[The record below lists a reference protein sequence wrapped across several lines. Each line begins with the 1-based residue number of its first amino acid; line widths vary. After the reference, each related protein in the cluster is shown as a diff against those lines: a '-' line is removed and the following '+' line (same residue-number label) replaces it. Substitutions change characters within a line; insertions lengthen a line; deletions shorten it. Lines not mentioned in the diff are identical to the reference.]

1 MNLPDI
7 QKRAYDLYSSVF
19 SLEDL
24 LSHKKRKLIAEIF
37 LVVTFLI
44 LMVFLLVLSS
54 EIIVK
59 IQGLENIKTKLL
71 GAGYLSLS
79 VWIIFFAS
87 NAFFYSYY
95 FKKPTD
101 VRGIFI
107 DLDLA
112 YVITKLSPKDITG
125 SFFNTLLGGRFILRT
140 GIKPE
145 EVEKF
150 LESRIKYLTA
160 DDFTCDPTDNIL
172 DLVDFVNSL
181 YESDTELQRFLFNQG
196 IQKKDWSAIAMWIM
210 EIHWKRHSL
219 EGWWSK
225 ERLQSIPS
233 VGQGW
238 SYGEAFTLKKYE
250 RYLPFPETTRYG
262 VHTTYGEK
270 EYKELQSVLAKNRQG
285 NVVLVGD
292 DFSGQLQLVAR
303 LKQDISNNTSLEELK
318 GKKVVVL
325 DVDFLSSGTGAK
337 AKFESELIKILKEA
351 EYAGNLIIVIDNLPS
366 FIQSVNTYG
375 SDLAT
380 LLEEYLNSSILKF
393 IALSSND
400 LFHSV
405 IEKNGIFVQS
415 FETIIMNEV
424 DDLNTVKILQNEI
437 IQYERRGML
446 FTYLALVEMVQSSI
460 RYFPTGIMP
469 DKAIDLLSEIVP
481 KLEQKGKTIVE
492 RTDVQ
497 QLVEEKTGIPVG
509 EVRKDERD
517 KLLNLENILR
527 ARVVGQEEAIV
538 AISNSMRK
546 ARSGIENPNR
556 PLGSFLFLGP
566 TGVGKTETTKA
577 LAEVFF
583 GSSENINRLDMSE
596 YSGFDSLDKL
606 IGSFDAGKPGIL
618 SSIIREHPYGV
629 LLLDEFEKTTKEV
642 MNLFLQIL
650 DEGFFSD
657 GLGKRVMARNLVIIA
672 TSNAG
677 SSLIWEAMQSGEDLS
692 KSKEKIIDNI
702 ISQKIYTPELL
713 NRFDGVVLFHPLS
726 KNDLVKIAE
735 ISLRKLESR
744 LAERGI
750 DLDVNDELIDFVA
763 SKGDD
768 PKFGARPINRAISE
782 EVEQVIAKK
791 MISGEVSRGS
801 KVVLSKS
808 DFTTK

>member
-1 MNLPDI
+1 
-7 QKRAYDLYSSVF
+7 
-19 SLEDL
+19 
-24 LSHKKRKLIAEIF
+24 
-37 LVVTFLI
+37 
-44 LMVFLLVLSS
+44 
-54 EIIVK
+54 
-59 IQGLENIKTKLL
+59 
-71 GAGYLSLS
+71 
-79 VWIIFFAS
+79 
-87 NAFFYSYY
+87 
-95 FKKPTD
+95 
-101 VRGIFI
+101 
-107 DLDLA
+107 
-112 YVITKLSPKDITG
+112 
-125 SFFNTLLGGRFILRT
+125 
-140 GIKPE
+140 
-145 EVEKF
+145 
-150 LESRIKYLTA
+150 
-160 DDFTCDPTDNIL
+160 
-172 DLVDFVNSL
+172 
-181 YESDTELQRFLFNQG
+181 
-196 IQKKDWSAIAMWIM
+196 
-210 EIHWKRHSL
+210 
-219 EGWWSK
+219 
-225 ERLQSIPS
+225 
-233 VGQGW
+233 
-238 SYGEAFTLKKYE
+238 
-250 RYLPFPETTRYG
+250 
-262 VHTTYGEK
+262 
-270 EYKELQSVLAKNRQG
+270 
-285 NVVLVGD
+285 
-292 DFSGQLQLVAR
+292 
-303 LKQDISNNTSLEELK
+303 
-318 GKKVVVL
+318 
-325 DVDFLSSGTGAK
+325 
-337 AKFESELIKILKEA
+337 
-351 EYAGNLIIVIDNLPS
+351 
-366 FIQSVNTYG
+366 
-375 SDLAT
+375 
-380 LLEEYLNSSILKF
+380 
-393 IALSSND
+393 
-400 LFHSV
+400 
-405 IEKNGIFVQS
+405 
-415 FETIIMNEV
+415 
-424 DDLNTVKILQNEI
+424 
-437 IQYERRGML
+437 
-446 FTYLALVEMVQSSI
+446 
-460 RYFPTGIMP
+460 
-469 DKAIDLLSEIVP
+469 
-481 KLEQKGKTIVE
+481 
-492 RTDVQ
+492 
-497 QLVEEKTGIPVG
+497 
-509 EVRKDERD
+509 
-517 KLLNLENILR
+517 
-527 ARVVGQEEAIV
+527 
-538 AISNSMRK
+538 MRK